1 MRGKNWRISFA
12 QGCAAAH
19 HGFPE
24 IVHRAGVSDSD
35 PIDRTHAY
43 PCYFARGSGL
53 AHVPIEKT
61 FVTRGHSPSKTG
73 VRRPDDPRVHLFRQK
88 DGLPGQ
94 AREPRFQWPLA
105 GAASRPMTINTLV
118 SGLSLSGLRRA
129 LAVRLD
135 FVQGGRASGMN
146 ALSRATR
153 GDGIPRASRQIATT
167 RETAPAL

>member
-1 MRGKNWRISFA
+1 M
-12 QGCAAAH
+12 
-19 HGFPE
+19 
-24 IVHRAGVSDSD
+24 
-35 PIDRTHAY
+35 T
-43 PCYFARGSGL
+43 RGS
-53 AHVPIEKT
+53 IF
-61 FVTRGHSPSKTG
+61 FVKKM
-73 VRRPDDPRVHLFRQK
+73 DCRVK
-88 DGLPGQ
+88 PGNGAEVDQ
-94 AREPRFQWPLA
+94 FDREPRFQWPLA